1 MTIRALLMDAD
12 GVVQYPRSG
21 WLERFARLGGPGF
34 TREAFRREM
43 STLTGQVDL
52 RDELAEII
60 ADGGH
65 DATPEDFMEHLAV
78 TENGDAPA
86 TTTNWH
92 EHVADEGYYRP

>member
-1 MTIRALLMDAD
+1 MRYPPEQFTADVWQTI
-12 GVVQYPRSG
+12 YTP
-21 WLERFARLGGPGF
+21 PGQ
-34 TREAFRREM
+34 EHW
-43 STLTGQVDL
+43 
-52 RDELAEII
+52 
-60 ADGGH
+60 H